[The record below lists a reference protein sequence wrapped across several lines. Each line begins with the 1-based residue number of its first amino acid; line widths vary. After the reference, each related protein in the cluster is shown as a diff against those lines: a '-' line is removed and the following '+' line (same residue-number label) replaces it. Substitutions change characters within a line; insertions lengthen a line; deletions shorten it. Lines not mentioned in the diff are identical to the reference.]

1 MKLTP
6 HPILLSLSIRLL
18 QVTVAISLPAAKDSS
33 KGTGFLRASDRKV
46 PTGKCRISKGGR
58 EGSFSGEPESFAK
71 RKVPR
76 TSGRGG
82 SRSIWPSK
90 LGLSCNKFLLA
101 RVVLSLCMGEDL
113 LVVCFLWLGQLYLL
127 PGKFPSRC
135 VFKRCICW
143 GTFRL
148 ELNQKTAER
157 LFESAS
163 ARGDGWL
170 RRLRNEAWKK

>member
-1 MKLTP
+1 M
-6 HPILLSLSIRLL
+6 RG
-18 QVTVAISLPAAKDSS
+18 SLPCEYDVRKPLVCCRTFSRRTAHQRGRFSGFIRPEGPHRQMQDFERWARGELQRRTRKFCQAESAAD
-33 KGTGFLRASDRKV
+33 F
-46 PTGKCRISKGGR
+46 R
-58 EGSFSGEPESFAK
+58 EG
-71 RKVPR
+71 
-76 TSGRGG
+76 GG
-82 SRSIWPSK
+82 SRSICPSK
-90 LGLSCNKFLLA
+90 LGLFCNKFLLA

>member
-1 MKLTP
+1 MELTP

-76 TSGRGG
+76 TSGRGVAVRFGPASWASLVISFCWQEWFYLCVWGRTYSLYVSYGWG
-82 SRSIWPSK
+82 SFIFCRENS
-90 LGLSCNKFLLA
+90 LLA
-101 RVVLSLCMGEDL
+101 AFLNAAFVGGDL
-113 LVVCFLWLGQLYLL
+113 
-127 PGKFPSRC
+127 P
-135 VFKRCICW
+135 
-143 GTFRL
+143 
-148 ELNQKTAER
+148 A
-157 LFESAS
+157 
-163 ARGDGWL
+163 
-170 RRLRNEAWKK
+170 